1 MATQGLPPDAITTS
15 GIAIPAPI
23 AAPPPA
29 DPLKQFRAA
38 HPEAI
43 WPHWFADNQLAW
55 ATVGLAGDGR
65 EGLVATDGTFSPNR
79 NSLGI
84 SLWLRDNTSG
94 TLYVPQ
100 LNQVTQSLG
109 DGDLPLITTRWT
121 VAGATLSTTIFAA
134 SDAANPT
141 AAGSPAA
148 RRVLVQTTLTNGTAT
163 RPWTLYVALRPFG
176 PAGGALP
183 LHSVTAS
190 KDTLSA
196 DGALIL
202 VAQTP
207 AGRAGALNESAID
220 ASVVARAGGIP
231 PLHTAT
237 SSLGLTEGMLAY
249 DQTLGQGQTVT
260 YTFVLPM
267 QPAAATTA
275 TLAALQHLNVS
286 NLRRAVGAAWQ
297 ARLHHVQFSVGDP
310 RVPNAFYASLAYL
323 FMTQQGNEQFS
334 GPLSERAFWLRD
346 AAYVTNALD
355 EAGYATQVKQTLR
368 LIASTQFPSG
378 RYPPIIDT
386 QGQPQLPVKTE
397 WDTQGEVIFALVNYA
412 QQNHDLA
419 FLHDVYPGIWRAARF
434 QQAQLAA
441 TRVPALRG
449 TPFFGILPAGESA
462 EDLYSANWHH
472 YWDDFWALAGFDNA
486 IQAAQMLGFG
496 HDVPAWTQDRNAL
509 QQAVLNGVQAL
520 AKPGQPPFIPN
531 GPEDATTTAM
541 ARSATPAVW
550 PAEALDPNSQ
560 LVQSS
565 FQLYYDR
572 DIKPYGGAYLHYNYH
587 YWPYADVSLAHAFYR
602 LGRMDQTTQILS
614 WVLSHQ
620 TAPNLYAWAEIVRPD
635 NFSFALGDM
644 PHSWMAAEMVLLIR
658 DMLVRE
664 DGQAIAIGP
673 MPENWLPPGGAV
685 SVQDFPTALGAQS
698 YHLTRSADG
707 ATLQLTFSGSTPPG
721 GYRFQVATDLAA
733 QRYAINGG
741 PLQDATSDTI
751 TLPAGTRSMTILVK
765 GR

>member
-1 MATQGLPPDAITTS
+1 MSTHTLPPDAITES
-15 GIAIPAPI
+15 GIAVPAPI
-23 AAPPPA
+23 DAPPPV
-29 DPLKQFRAA
+29 DPLQAFRAA
-38 HPEAI
+38 HPQAI
-43 WPHWFADNQLAW
+43 WPHWFADNRLAW
-55 ATVGLAGDGR
+55 ATVGLAGGGT

-84 SLWLRDNTSG
+84 SLWLRDNKSG
-94 TLYVPQ
+94 RLYVPQ
-100 LNQVTQSLG
+100 LDQVTQSLG
-109 DGDLPLITTRWT
+109 NGDLPLITTRWT
-121 VAGATLSTTIFAA
+121 VTGATLTTTIFAA
-134 SDAANPT
+134 SDAADPT
-141 AAGSPAA
+141 AAGSPAS
-148 RRVLVQTTLTNGTAT
+148 RRVLVQTTLTNGALP

-176 PAGGALP
+176 PAGGTSA
-183 LHSVTAS
+183 LHSVAAS
-190 KDTLSA
+190 REALSA
-196 DGALIL
+196 NGALTL

-207 AGRAGALNESAID
+207 ASRAGALNESAID
-220 ASVVARAGGIP
+220 ASVLAQAGDMP
-231 PLHTAT
+231 RQSTAT
-237 SSLGLTEGMLAY
+237 SSLGLAEGMLAY
-249 DQTLGQGQTVT
+249 DQTLGQDQSVT
-260 YTFVLPM
+260 YSFVLPM
-267 QPAAATTA
+267 QPAATAPATVT
-275 TLAALQHLNVS
+275 ALQHLNVTA
-286 NLRRAVGAAWQ
+286 LRRTVSAAWQ
-297 ARLHHVQFSVGDP
+297 ARLHRVQFTVGDQ
-310 RVPNAFYASLAYL
+310 RVSNAFYASLAYL
-323 FMTQQGNEQFS
+323 FMAQQGDEQFS

-355 EAGYATQVKQTLR
+355 VAGYAAQVQQTLR

-386 QGQPQLPVKTE
+386 QGLPQLPVKTE
-397 WDTQGEVIFALVNYA
+397 WDTQGEVIFALVSYA

-472 YWDDFWALAGFDNA
+472 YWDDFWALAGFDKA
-486 IQAAQMLGFG
+486 IQATQMLGFAN
-496 HDVPAWTQDRNAL
+496 DVPAWAQDRNAL
-509 QQAVLNGVQAL
+509 QQAVLNGIQTL

-531 GPEDATTTAM
+531 GPEDTTTTAM
-541 ARSATPAVW
+541 ARSATPAIW
-550 PAEALDPNSQ
+550 PVEALDPASQ

-602 LGRMDQTTQILS
+602 LGRTDQTTQILN
-614 WVLSHQ
+614 WVLNHQ

-664 DGQAIAIGP
+664 EGQAIAIGP

-685 SVQDFPTALGAQS
+685 SVRDFPTALGAQS
-698 YHLTRSADG
+698 YRLTRSAGG
-707 ATLQLTFSGSTPPG
+707 ATLQLTFSGSTPPA
-721 GYRFQVATDLAA
+721 GYRFRVATDLAA
-733 QRYAINGG
+733 QRYAVNGG

-751 TLPAGTRSMTILVK
+751 TLPAGTESVTVLVST
-765 GR
+765 R